1 MLKENNKPQ
10 LNREQ
15 LEFLL
20 SLKEDHRWQQLEKIL
35 RIRLEDKQRKL
46 SEKPLNDSKDLMNF
60 NMLVGS
66 KRELEELIALD
77 QMIREFLLTHSQ

>member
-1 MLKENNKPQ
+1 MLKENSKPQ

-66 KRELEELIALD
+66 KRELEELIDLD